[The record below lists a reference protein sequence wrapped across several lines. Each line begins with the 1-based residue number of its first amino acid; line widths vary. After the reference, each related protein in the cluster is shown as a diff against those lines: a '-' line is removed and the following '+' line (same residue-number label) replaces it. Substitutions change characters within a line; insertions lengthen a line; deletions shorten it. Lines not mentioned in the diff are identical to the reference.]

1 MRGDIDTR
9 LLDYFLYD
17 HADIDKDHSL
27 VVVPENSHEENKDDK
42 RPAVEKIDHS
52 H

>member
-27 VVVPENSHEENKDDK
+27 VVIPGNSHEKDKDVEL
-42 RPAVEKIDHS
+42 PAMEKTDHG

>member
-1 MRGDIDTR
+1 MRSDIDTR

-17 HADIDKDHSL
+17 HADVDKAHSL
-27 VVVPENSHEENKDDK
+27 VVIPENSPEKDKTNDL
-42 RPAVEKIDHS
+42 PAVEKIDHG

>member
-27 VVVPENSHEENKDDK
+27 VVVPENSPEKDKTNDL
-42 RPAVEKIDHS
+42 PAVEKMDHS

>member
-1 MRGDIDTR
+1 MRSDIDTR

-17 HADIDKDHSL
+17 HADIDKAHSL
-27 VVVPENSHEENKDDK
+27 VVVPENSPEKDRTNDL
-42 RPAVEKIDHS
+42 PAVEKMDNS

>member
-1 MRGDIDTR
+1 MRSDIDTR

-17 HADIDKDHSL
+17 HANVDKAHSL
-27 VVVPENSHEENKDDK
+27 VVIPENSHEKDK
-42 RPAVEKIDHS
+42 SVELPAVEKTDHS